1 MSKDIA
7 TLEGG
12 DKLVKELL
20 AVSANAKK
28 SVKGI
33 NRAGTN
39 VIKKQANANAKM
51 LTGRSGQ
58 PIKDVRASQP
68 VKQAVRLRSGFV
80 VGSVVPAKGFGFLK
94 FFEYGTK
101 SGWRWARKG
110 KPFTFFA
117 GNKLIVTRLIK
128 HPGMAKKPWLS
139 PAIESSKDAAI
150 AKVGD
155 ALRDAVEKLKATP
168 EGTDG

>member
-1 MSKDIA
+1 MARQLA

-12 DKLVKELL
+12 DELVKELL
-20 AVSANAKK
+20 RTAENAKK

-39 VIKKQANANAKM
+39 VIKKEAKANARA
-51 LTGRSGQ
+51 LTTRSGG
-58 PIKDVRASQP
+58 V
-68 VKQAVRLRSGFV
+68 VKATVRLRSGFV

-101 SGWRWARKG
+101 PGWRWARRKG
-110 KPFTFFA
+110 PFTFYA

-128 HPGMAKKPWLS
+128 HTGMEKQPWLA
-139 PAIESSKDAAI
+139 PAIESAADQAI
-150 AKVGD
+150 AVIGEK
-155 ALRDAVEKLKATP
+155 LRDAIERNKVTP
-168 EGTDG
+168 EGSDG